1 VYIMG
6 VISIIII
13 KSGIMLLNME
23 FFSPLVVLVVQ
34 SVNACVNEGL
44 FCVYNGSYQYYYC
57 YIGIMLLNMDFYLS
71 LLVLVV
77 QSVIACINGVLFL
90 FI

>member
-1 VYIMG
+1 MG
-6 VISIIII
+6 VISIIIF
-13 KSGIMLLNME
+13 KSGIFLLNKD
-23 FFSPLVVLVVQ
+23 FYLSLLVLVVRN
-34 SVNACVNEGL
+34 VNACVNEVL
-44 FCVYNGSYQYYYC
+44 FCVYNGSYQYYYY